1 VAATVSPDTDRND
14 NDPPPAI
21 DRDEEVAMPG
31 SESPTSGRLTVG
43 QYMRAP
49 TTTVE
54 PDSHVASA
62 AYLMKRSRD
71 SALVITADDHGRTP
85 LAVIT
90 DADISQAV
98 ADGKDLNDTRLN
110 QLHLPRPVAV
120 EPTTPVTAAAA
131 QMLDGDLLHL
141 PVVEDG
147 RLVGL
152 VGISDLC
159 RALLE
164 ERTLT

>member
-1 VAATVSPDTDRND
+1 MSASV
-14 NDPPPAI
+14 PPP
-21 DRDEEVAMPG
+21 
-31 SESPTSGRLTVG
+31 SGQLTVG
-43 QYMRAP
+43 QFMRSP

-62 AYLMKRSRD
+62 AYLMKRSKD
-71 SALVITADDHGRTP
+71 TALVITADDHGRTP

-120 EPTTPVTAAAA
+120 EPTTPVADAAT
-131 QMLDGDLLHL
+131 QMLDGALMHL

-152 VGISDLC
+152 VDIADLC
-159 RALLE
+159 RALLQ
-164 ERTLT
+164 ERTPR